1 MKSLETLQVRVGQDR
16 LHKIPT
22 KYYKISSTNRVDIEE
37 ILRVS
42 VSLGHGVYGTFY
54 NRFLN
59 NVNNRLLFLL
69 GGLRLGDIGLPNDH
83 SIEPAVL
90 DRLIYLLSR

>member
-22 KYYKISSTNRVDIEE
+22 EYYKISSTIRVDIEE

-42 VSLGHGVYGTFY
+42 VSLGHGVVS
-54 NRFLN
+54 RHFLCYKPAALHPN
-59 NVNNRLLFLL
+59 YYLHCFSLTVVELTPLTVVMLAVTK
-69 GGLRLGDIGLPNDH
+69 ISAILP
-83 SIEPAVL
+83 SG
-90 DRLIYLLSR
+90 